1 MNFMVSPIKIGG
13 AEQKL
18 NTKEQ
23 AKVRTYKFTGSKEFK
38 VQARSLK
45 KALRSAETQATG
57 DKRITGEWT
66 NKRGNEV
73 VMHFDLPIRRRK
85 KK

>member
-1 MNFMVSPIKIGG
+1 M
-13 AEQKL
+13 
-18 NTKEQ
+18 
-23 AKVRTYKFTGSKEFK
+23 RTYKFTGSKEFE

-45 KALRSAETQATG
+45 KALRSAETQSG
-57 DKRITGEWT
+57 EDKVITGEWT

-73 VMHFDLPIRRRK
+73 VKKFTLPIRRRK

>member
-1 MNFMVSPIKIGG
+1 M
-13 AEQKL
+13 
-18 NTKEQ
+18 
-23 AKVRTYKFTGSKEFK
+23 RTYKFTGSKEFE

-45 KALRSAETQATG
+45 KALRSAEAQSG
-57 DKRITGEWT
+57 EDKIITGEWI

-73 VMHFDLPIRRRK
+73 VKEFTLPIRRRK

>member
-1 MNFMVSPIKIGG
+1 M
-13 AEQKL
+13 
-18 NTKEQ
+18 
-23 AKVRTYKFTGSKEFK
+23 RTYKFTGSKEFE

-45 KALRSAETQATG
+45 KALRAAETHATG

-73 VMHFDLPIRRRK
+73 IKEFTLPIRRRK

>member
-1 MNFMVSPIKIGG
+1 M
-13 AEQKL
+13 
-18 NTKEQ
+18 
-23 AKVRTYKFTGSKEFK
+23 RTYKFTGSKEFE

-66 NKRGNEV
+66 NKRGNQV
-73 VMHFDLPIRRRK
+73 VKDFDLPIKRRK

>member
-1 MNFMVSPIKIGG
+1 M
-13 AEQKL
+13 
-18 NTKEQ
+18 
-23 AKVRTYKFTGSKEFK
+23 RTYKFTGDSKEFE

-45 KALRSAETQATG
+45 KALRSAETQATE

-66 NKRGNEV
+66 NKKGNEV
-73 VMHFDLPIRRRK
+73 IKEFILPIKRRK

>member
-1 MNFMVSPIKIGG
+1 M
-13 AEQKL
+13 
-18 NTKEQ
+18 
-23 AKVRTYKFTGSKEFK
+23 RTYKFTGSKEFE

-45 KALRSAETQATG
+45 KALRSAEAQSG
-57 DKRITGEWT
+57 EDKVITGEWT

-73 VMHFDLPIRRRK
+73 VKEFTLPIRRRK

>member
-1 MNFMVSPIKIGG
+1 M
-13 AEQKL
+13 
-18 NTKEQ
+18 
-23 AKVRTYKFTGSKEFK
+23 RTYKFTGSKEFE

-45 KALRSAETQATG
+45 KALRSAETQSG
-57 DKRITGEWT
+57 EDKVITGEWT

-73 VMHFDLPIRRRK
+73 VKEFTLPIRRRK

>member
-1 MNFMVSPIKIGG
+1 
-13 AEQKL
+13 
-18 NTKEQ
+18 
-23 AKVRTYKFTGSKEFK
+23 
-38 VQARSLK
+38 LK

>member
-1 MNFMVSPIKIGG
+1 M
-13 AEQKL
+13 
-18 NTKEQ
+18 
-23 AKVRTYKFTGSKEFK
+23 RTYKFTGSKEFE

-45 KALRSAETQATG
+45 KALRSAEAQSG
-57 DKRITGEWT
+57 EDKVITGEWT

-73 VMHFDLPIRRRK
+73 VKKFTLPIRRRK

>member
-1 MNFMVSPIKIGG
+1 MK
-13 AEQKL
+13 
-18 NTKEQ
+18 
-23 AKVRTYKFTGSKEFK
+23 TYKFTSDNKEFE

-73 VMHFDLPIRRRK
+73 VKEFNLPVRRRK

>member
-1 MNFMVSPIKIGG
+1 M
-13 AEQKL
+13 
-18 NTKEQ
+18 
-23 AKVRTYKFTGSKEFK
+23 RTYKFTGSKEFE

-45 KALRSAETQATG
+45 KALRSAEAQSG
-57 DKRITGEWT
+57 EDKIITGEWT

-73 VMHFDLPIRRRK
+73 VKEFTLPIRRRK

>member
-1 MNFMVSPIKIGG
+1 M
-13 AEQKL
+13 
-18 NTKEQ
+18 
-23 AKVRTYKFTGSKEFK
+23 RTYKFTGDSKEFE

-73 VMHFDLPIRRRK
+73 VMHFELPIRRRK

>member
-1 MNFMVSPIKIGG
+1 LGKS
-13 AEQKL
+13 
-18 NTKEQ
+18 TSEQ
-23 AKVRTYKFTGSKEFK
+23 AEMRTYKFTGSKEFE

-73 VMHFDLPIRRRK
+73 VMHFDLPIKRRK

>member
-1 MNFMVSPIKIGG
+1 M
-13 AEQKL
+13 
-18 NTKEQ
+18 
-23 AKVRTYKFTGSKEFK
+23 RTYKFTGSKEFE

-45 KALRSAETQATG
+45 KALRSAEAQSG
-57 DKRITGEWT
+57 EDKIITGEWT

-73 VMHFDLPIRRRK
+73 VKKFTLPIRRRK

>member
-1 MNFMVSPIKIGG
+1 M
-13 AEQKL
+13 
-18 NTKEQ
+18 
-23 AKVRTYKFTGSKEFK
+23 RTYKFTGDSKEF
-38 VQARSLK
+38 
-45 KALRSAETQATG
+45 ETQATG

-73 VMHFDLPIRRRK
+73 VMHFDLPIKRRK

>member
-1 MNFMVSPIKIGG
+1 M
-13 AEQKL
+13 
-18 NTKEQ
+18 
-23 AKVRTYKFTGSKEFK
+23 RTYKFTGSKEFE

-45 KALRSAETQATG
+45 KALRSAETRFG
-57 DKRITGEWT
+57 EDKVITGEWT

-73 VMHFDLPIRRRK
+73 VKEFTLPIRRRK